1 MSKAPGPESEEI
13 PVEAGKN
20 TASGLFG
27 TSNLPMRNLRLRKWG
42 GSFSWA
48 AFLMIATVV
57 GTLLGG
63 LLLIIAEDATVP
75 PSDIGGRMASS
86 VPRAMTPSERATT
99 WLEPR

>member
-63 LLLIIAEDATVP
+63 LILIIAEDATVP
-75 PSDIGGRMASS
+75 PSDIGGEDGVER
-86 VPRAMTPSERATT
+86 PRAMTPSERATT